1 MEFVVRTTAN
11 LDPSNN
17 STMEE
22 LTHTYEELTDMYKVS
37 LQRDGITASTWVSS
51 HHLIEGKRKQ
61 LEAAITRMAADA
73 LRD

>member
-1 MEFVVRTTAN
+1 MST
-11 LDPSNN
+11 SN
-17 STMEE
+17 E